1 MKRFLE
7 VEPTLMVT
15 TLDPEYGDRY
25 LRPSRF
31 PPSLRQEFESADSY
45 AKKFRFAIMAEARIS
60 VIETLHD
67 YVRSGDASVEDI
79 LRLDEDRYTHM
90 MLLNDHE
97 RALVAEEAADS
108 VVLTCAES
116 ALKQDPRIL
125 TDYLWPETEEY
136 AERRGIE
143 HLPSDTLVL
152 LYIEHCMMRL
162 RGSDLMKAIA
172 KL

>member
-79 LRLDEDRYTHM
+79 LRLDEDRCAHM
-90 MLLNDHE
+90 MLLNDRE

-116 ALKQDPRIL
+116 ALKQDPIL
-125 TDYLWPETEEY
+125 IMNQVWPEAMDH
-136 AERRGIE
+136 AERNGID
-143 HLPSDTLVL
+143 HLHGGTIVL
-152 LYIEHCMMRL
+152 RYIEHCMMRL
-162 RGSDLMKAIA
+162 HGSDLMKAIA